1 MKMDATA
8 QWKPPQAGLLISTTV
23 VLRLQEVFLGNEGYE
38 FFLTSRLLQD
48 CLENLFSVVRLMK
61 PGPTA
66 YDLKCAL
73 RLVSVSQF
81 LHTPRTTSYELGDRA
96 YLVELLSQAKKQHS
110 ENLYEEIDDS
120 EVLFIEEL
128 TATECCILYY
138 LGGFI
143 LKSVLKSA
151 FAVAFYTVVN
161 NNATILV
168 VANFL
173 QVGEFPQFF
182 KEVSFFVENV
192 VEDTCAHNYRAA
204 LLDAG
209 CIHEIQPAES
219 LLN

>member
-143 LKSVLKSA
+143 LKSVLKSDRLCRA
-151 FAVAFYTVVN
+151 ITYGAETRDLRLIGDTDGSTDKN
-161 NNATILV
+161 D
-168 VANFL
+168 
-173 QVGEFPQFF
+173 FF
-182 KEVSFFVENV
+182 EE
-192 VEDTCAHNYRAA
+192 
-204 LLDAG
+204 
-209 CIHEIQPAES
+209 
-219 LLN
+219 